1 MTLKTSIIAPGREGS
16 QLGGAQENPAL
27 CGGAFLRCFLCVWSF
42 ATGVATRPRHLFP
55 PINPSLTGRAA
66 CCIAKACAQCSAG
79 VKPSRRNTKA
89 RTSGHM
95 AGLGTAAR
103 GANLYSSLFRH
114 RSESASII
122 APGREGSQ
130 SGGADAYL
138 GARLFCKIGVC
149 YSSRTRLEIEQ

>member
-1 MTLKTSIIAPGREGS
+1 MNNSTLAAPILDPPSTANEPLYHGRLNRLYGR
-16 QLGGAQENPAL
+16 LG
-27 CGGAFLRCFLCVWSF
+27 V
-42 ATGVATRPRHLFP
+42 T
-55 PINPSLTGRAA
+55 
-66 CCIAKACAQCSAG
+66 
-79 VKPSRRNTKA
+79 PSRRITKA

-103 GANLYSSLFRH
+103 GANLYSSLFRY

-149 YSSRTRLEIEQ
+149 YSSCTTLEIEQ